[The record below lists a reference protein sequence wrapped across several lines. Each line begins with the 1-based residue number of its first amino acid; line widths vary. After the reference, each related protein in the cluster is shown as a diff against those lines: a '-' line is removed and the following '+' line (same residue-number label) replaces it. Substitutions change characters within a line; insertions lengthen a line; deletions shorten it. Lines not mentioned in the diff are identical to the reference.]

1 MLSRSDPGGDS
12 LDQTDTDEAM
22 KATLTPGVE
31 RAEEITVDENRIIE
45 FLGENM
51 RVYSTP
57 SMVNDVEY
65 ACYRLI
71 QSHLDDGESSVG
83 VHVSMDHLGA
93 TPLGE
98 KVSVR
103 VSVDAVEGRKVF
115 LHCEVHDALE
125 CVGRGRHVRF
135 VIDIAKHAKR
145 LAEKYASLGHH

>member
-1 MLSRSDPGGDS
+1 
-12 LDQTDTDEAM
+12 M
-22 KATLTPGVE
+22 KATLRPGVE
-31 RAEEITVDENRIIE
+31 RTEEITVDKSRVIE
-45 FLGENM
+45 FLGQDM

-83 VHVSMDHLGA
+83 VQVSMDHLGA

-98 KVSVR
+98 QIRILVG
-103 VSVDAVEGRKVF
+103 VDAVEGRKVF
-115 LHCEVHDALE
+115 LHCEVRDALE

-135 VIDIAKHAKR
+135 VIDTARHAER
-145 LAEKYASLGHH
+145 LSEKFGAFHRR